1 MNVPKNQA
9 QYLTKQYS
17 IDLSNLHIH
26 VDGTVSKLG
35 FPHTYFIEI
44 LLNGKLSYVCA
55 RVFARIMPS
64 VHEIR
69 EDELVSVEGGCC
81 S

>member
-1 MNVPKNQA
+1 MYALPM
-9 QYLTKQYS
+9 
-17 IDLSNLHIH
+17 
-26 VDGTVSKLG
+26 
-35 FPHTYFIEI
+35 
-44 LLNGKLSYVCA
+44 

-69 EDELVSVEGGCC
+69 EDELVSVEGGCYNYIQLATATFIVHRERERFE